1 MAMAA
6 HDPAFAKRVGISMSV
21 AHDFNQADKAA
32 GNLKKKSKL
41 PGHVKP
47 RRRTIL
53 EG

>member
-1 MAMAA
+1 MAASA

-41 PGHVKP
+41 PEHVKP
-47 RRRTIL
+47 RRKTIL